1 MRMHISGI
9 GDTQA
14 TGIGEGEVLD
24 YEICRWASGKVY
36 IRYLIKDL
44 IGLLAKDMH
53 QNIRNGYDNFVVIEG
68 PEGSGKSN
76 LAYAICK
83 AFDPDFNM
91 CQQYLYDITQFKQKL
106 REGNDIRSTFWM
118 DEGSNVANNREW
130 NTQDSKNFVGI
141 LEMCRSRGYTI
152 VMCIPTHERLD
163 CYIRD
168 HRMRYLIRCGPM
180 NFANEGPKER
190 GYFEVKKRTPYG
202 KFETVGYGLYPKIPD
217 DQKQIYEKIKLQ
229 SQTDMIKE
237 VVDPSTGPGVKYKQK
252 YEASCK
258 QMDRILLALHDS
270 GKSNAELMDL
280 FGITS
285 KKTLTNRL
293 SRARGRADGED
304 PDTDDE

>member
-1 MRMHISGI
+1 M
-9 GDTQA
+9 
-14 TGIGEGEVLD
+14 
-24 YEICRWASGKVY
+24 
-36 IRYLIKDL
+36 
-44 IGLLAKDMH
+44 
-53 QNIRNGYDNFVVIEG
+53 NFV
-68 PEGSGKSN
+68 
-76 LAYAICK
+76 
-83 AFDPDFNM
+83 
-91 CQQYLYDITQFKQKL
+91 
-106 REGNDIRSTFWM
+106 
-118 DEGSNVANNREW
+118 
-130 NTQDSKNFVGI
+130 
-141 LEMCRSRGYTI
+141 
-152 VMCIPTHERLD
+152 
-163 CYIRD
+163 
-168 HRMRYLIRCGPM
+168 
-180 NFANEGPKER
+180 NEGPKER

-217 DQKQIYEKIKLQ
+217 DQKAIYEKIKLQ

-304 PDTDDE
+304 PDTDD